1 MQTHFGVMT
10 LMLLRLLRRAQQ
22 KQLEEQK
29 NIKMDTMTHRQ
40 NCAFI

>member
-10 LMLLRLLRRAQQ
+10 LRLLRRAQQ

-40 NCAFI
+40 NCTFI